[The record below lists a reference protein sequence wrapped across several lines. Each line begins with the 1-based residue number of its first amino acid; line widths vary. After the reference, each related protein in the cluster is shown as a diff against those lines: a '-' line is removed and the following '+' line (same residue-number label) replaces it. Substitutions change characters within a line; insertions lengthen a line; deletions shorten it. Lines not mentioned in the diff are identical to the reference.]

1 MLEGVLLCV
10 TRMVVACGILSSR
23 GRQITVYSPQ
33 RGNTQDRTDH
43 SKGMR
48 AAVDRRHGAIK
59 PPSRRSAGQLSSSE
73 PSKLVPQHCRLAMP
87 LPATRGVPDPP
98 KPWCGPGHCQTD
110 RRGTVGGLHR
120 AARAWKHMT
129 TREAWPQAQAQMSE
143 SVGGGRHAE
152 QATHASRHCNQNT
165 LADKLKGDTR
175 AGRGGWVDPGDEAS
189 GVSAQDMSEQGS
201 TGGGRRVDQPGGVA

>member
-1 MLEGVLLCV
+1 MCENPIIVE
-10 TRMVVACGILSSR
+10 
-23 GRQITVYSPQ
+23 
-33 RGNTQDRTDH
+33 
-43 SKGMR
+43 R
-48 AAVDRRHGAIK
+48 AERR
-59 PPSRRSAGQLSSSE
+59 E
-73 PSKLVPQHCRLAMP
+73 
-87 LPATRGVPDPP
+87 
-98 KPWCGPGHCQTD
+98 
-110 RRGTVGGLHR
+110 GGLHR
-120 AARAWKHMT
+120 AERAWERMT

-201 TGGGRRVDQPGGVA
+201 TGDRRRVDQPERVAGGVGRLHEDLRRTNLETTASCRKWLDLVRCSRVLAGSRVLRNKVASPTSSSSSSLGP